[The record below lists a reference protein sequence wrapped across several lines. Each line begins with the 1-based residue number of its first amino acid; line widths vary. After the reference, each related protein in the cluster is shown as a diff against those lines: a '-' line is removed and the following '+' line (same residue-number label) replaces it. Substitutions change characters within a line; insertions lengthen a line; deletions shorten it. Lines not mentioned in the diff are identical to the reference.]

1 MAKEIYL
8 RVTKEG
14 FAPADN
20 YSASQLQEMKLKE
33 LQIVKADL
41 KKLRSVKF
49 NNLVHKLGQLCV
61 QNIDSF
67 HGMDVHKAV
76 KRLQLESGFGC
87 DEIGIQVPN
96 VGMCIQKIPKSL
108 SFSTMDQIEFEGVA
122 KNIARYIAEQYYEGL
137 SEEDVMVMSQMIN
150 E

>member
-1 MAKEIYL
+1 MARVYL
-8 RVTKEG
+8 RVTKDG
-14 FAPADN
+14 FVFADN
-20 YSASQLQEMKLKE
+20 FSESQVREMKLKE
-33 LQIVKADL
+33 HQIIQADI

-76 KRLQLESGFGC
+76 KRLQLESGAGC

-108 SFSTMDQIEFEGVA
+108 SFSTMDQIEFESVA
-122 KNIARYIAEQYYEGL
+122 KSIARYIAEQYYEGL
-137 SEEDVMVMSQMIN
+137 NEEDVMVMSQMIN

>member
-1 MAKEIYL
+1 MARVYL
-8 RVTKEG
+8 RVTKDG
-14 FAPADN
+14 FVFADN
-20 YSASQLQEMKLKE
+20 FSESQVREMKLKE
-33 LQIVKADL
+33 HQIIQADI

-76 KRLQLESGFGC
+76 KRLQLESGSGC

-108 SFSTMDQIEFEGVA
+108 SFSTMDQIEFESVA
-122 KNIARYIAEQYYEGL
+122 KSIARYIAEQYYEGL
-137 SEEDVMVMSQMIN
+137 NEEDVMVMSQMIS